1 MAVTLKGSSAP
12 ARGGSRG
19 PERTGLVLLG
29 SGHFVV
35 DMTVGG
41 LAPLIPAF
49 TDAFGLSD
57 LEAGLLLGASTFSS
71 SAVQPLF
78 GWLADRRTAP
88 WLLWG
93 GVVVAAALFALA
105 GVAGGYLVVLACIVG
120 SGLGVAAYHPE
131 AARIAH
137 GLAGERKATGVAWFM
152 TGGNLGFAVGP
163 LMTALFIPLLDTRA
177 TVAVLVPGA
186 VVAALLLAR
195 RAQVTLPLTPI
206 AVARR
211 LSGGP
216 QLRGFGLL
224 VMVTTMRTWTQFGL
238 LLLVPLVLTEERGW
252 SDGESGLVVFGFT
265 MAATLGTIA
274 GSLAA
279 DRVGGRAMLAASLP
293 LAAPLVLAI
302 PYASTGLGITAL
314 VLTGFLVMASM
325 SVTVVMGQ
333 AYLPHRMALA
343 AGIMIG
349 FASIGSATPGLV
361 LVGAVAEVAGRDAA
375 FWLVAAFPLIGGIL
389 ATMLPRPRVLV
400 APA

>member
-1 MAVTLKGSSAP
+1 M
-12 ARGGSRG
+12 
-19 PERTGLVLLG
+19 
-29 SGHFVV
+29 
-35 DMTVGG
+35 
-41 LAPLIPAF
+41 
-49 TDAFGLSD
+49 
-57 LEAGLLLGASTFSS
+57 
-71 SAVQPLF
+71 
-78 GWLADRRTAP
+78 
-88 WLLWG
+88 
-93 GVVVAAALFALA
+93 
-105 GVAGGYLVVLACIVG
+105 
-120 SGLGVAAYHPE
+120 
-131 AARIAH
+131 
-137 GLAGERKATGVAWFM
+137 
-152 TGGNLGFAVGP
+152 
-163 LMTALFIPLLDTRA
+163 
-177 TVAVLVPGA
+177 
-186 VVAALLLAR
+186 
-195 RAQVTLPLTPI
+195 
-206 AVARR
+206 
-211 LSGGP
+211 
-216 QLRGFGLL
+216 RGFGLL

-252 SDGESGLVVFGFT
+252 SDAESGLAVFGFT

-389 ATMLPRPRVLV
+389 AAMLPRPRVLV